1 MKLMIAILSACTLVC
16 GSALADEPTVV
27 ATPTTE
33 ANTPVEAT
41 PAAPA
46 TPETPSSVEAMPA
59 PIPVVASGTA
69 TLQVVPA
76 PTTGWNNDTPPGVL
90 PAPAAEDN
98 KAVVVAD
105 PPYVQKVRGPVRIK
119 NKVPFKVGMLFDIS
133 VPSGV
138 ALGLEARL
146 PYVPWFKF
154 GLAGTGT
161 LAPGV
166 RGNILFDPIK
176 FPIGPVLNVDVG
188 HQFAFGVPGLK
199 NSPTLDFTYTDLQG
213 GIGLGSRDGF
223 RFLLMGGMSYIFN
236 GSANNFQGVLTNA
249 PVGLKLGDP
258 TFTGWAPN
266 AKLGFNLLF

>member
-1 MKLMIAILSACTLVC
+1 MKMTFIAILTACSMLV
-16 GSALADEPTVV
+16 GTTAAWADEAP
-27 ATPTTE
+27 ATRAPVPETNSTIVQEAPPPSATE
-33 ANTPVEAT
+33 APAPLPEAT
-41 PAAPA
+41 PAPIQ
-46 TPETPSSVEAMPA
+46 VEAT
-59 PIPVVASGTA
+59 GTA
-69 TLQVVPA
+69 TLELVPA
-76 PTTGWNNDTPPGVL
+76 VSPPNVL
-90 PAPAAEDN
+90 PAPAADDN
-98 KAVVVAD
+98 KAVVVED

-223 RFLLMGGMSYIFN
+223 RFLLMGGMSYL
-236 GSANNFQGVLTNA
+236 GGTANNFQGVITNA
-249 PVGLKLGDP
+249 PAGLKLGDP